1 MPLSYQMNYV
11 HQQTNTQAIYT
22 SWIFLQRLYWKK
34 CYTIKYCYCY
44 TTKLELKRNYPLVYQ
59 VKSLFPIGK
68 IFFLHRHKSYKIYC
82 ITKTKRMQKLSLV
95 NLKSFWNKYFVLFNR
110 RNLTFVNLSQ
120 KLDTISLRSMMKKEN
135 SLLDAIQ
142 RYLLIYASIYNCI
155 TNRRHSRKKRFEI
168 SDMQSSVTNTESV
181 NKRLEGT

>member
-1 MPLSYQMNYV
+1 MLYQLEV
-11 HQQTNTQAIYT
+11 E
-22 SWIFLQRLYWKK
+22 SQR
-34 CYTIKYCYCY
+34 
-44 TTKLELKRNYPLVYQ
+44 NHPLVYQ
-59 VKSLFPIGK
+59 VKSLFLIGK
-68 IFFLHRHKSYKIYC
+68 MFFLQRHNSYKTC
-82 ITKTKRMQKLSLV
+82 CTTKTRRMYLLSLV

-110 RNLTFVNLSQ
+110 RNLRFVNLSQ